1 VEGESEMVH
10 RPKSWM
16 EMLNSKY
23 RKIVRGGN
31 FTTEDLD
38 KANEAITTALTKI
51 EKIIVKR
58 EKEIKGRR

>member
-1 VEGESEMVH
+1 MVY

-23 RKIVRGGN
+23 RKIVRGDK

-51 EKIIVKR
+51 EKIIAKR
-58 EKEIKGRR
+58 EKEVKGRR